1 MTRLQS
7 LNHSTLSRRDE
18 CWRGRR
24 GASGG
29 KETPLI
35 HPQTDL
41 LLTTGC
47 RAEQQEAEVHCD
59 WLHAGKWA
67 CALHR
72 KRTGLLRAHSV
83 AEVQA
88 FNTFA
93 TKPVIKSKKTK
104 LLLFCTKFLLDEP
117 RFWLLRNCRYSAQFY
132 TTAILLL
139 LLYLYC
145 FLIE

>member
-7 LNHSTLSRRDE
+7 LNRSVLSRRDE

-41 LLTTGC
+41 LLTTGST
-47 RAEQQEAEVHCD
+47 AEQREAEVQCD
-59 WLHAGKWA
+59 SLHAGKWA
-67 CALHR
+67 SALNWE
-72 KRTGLLRAHSV
+72 RTGLLRAPSV

-93 TKPVIKSKKTK
+93 TEQVMKSKKTDPA
-104 LLLFCTKFLLDEP
+104 L
-117 RFWLLRNCRYSAQFY
+117 N
-132 TTAILLL
+132 
-139 LLYLYC
+139 
-145 FLIE
+145 LIG